1 MVHSLKRNSSPQLFA
16 LQAHETAQRNFEI
29 FQQLSHIFN
38 RNFSHNLNEFHK
50 SMNVESM
57 QIDDDAHLLSQILS
71 RRTNDQRILP
81 FVAIKTSQR
90 AFCVTILIFA
100 ADELFERFTF
110 WLFCNFSHSIR
121 FATQKVCTEIESQ

>member
-16 LQAHETAQRNFEI
+16 LQAHEKVQRIFLI
-29 FQQLSHIFN
+29 FQQLAHIFN
-38 RNFSHNLNEFHK
+38 RNFSQNFDEFHK

-81 FVAIKTSQR
+81 LVAIKTSQR

-100 ADELFERFTF
+100 SDELFERFTF
-110 WLFCNFSHSIR
+110 
-121 FATQKVCTEIESQ
+121 